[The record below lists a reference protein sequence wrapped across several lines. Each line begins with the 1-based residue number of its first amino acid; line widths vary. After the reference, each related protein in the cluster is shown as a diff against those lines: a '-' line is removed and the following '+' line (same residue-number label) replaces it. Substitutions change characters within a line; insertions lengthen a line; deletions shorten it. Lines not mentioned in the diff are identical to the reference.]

1 LDPRGNEKPPD
12 FEPGTTSKA
21 GAGEGRRTAYRRY
34 PFSAGVRVVV
44 PEIADYEDRREL
56 VRANRVQGI
65 ARLDA
70 LALAIGYLPVDPAT
84 LRRAADLW
92 ATARQTGIQT
102 AGDQAF
108 DCDVIL
114 SAQAQ
119 LATEDGYD
127 VTVATDNVDHLARFV
142 DARTWSQIT
151 S

>member
-1 LDPRGNEKPPD
+1 
-12 FEPGTTSKA
+12 
-21 GAGEGRRTAYRRY
+21 
-34 PFSAGVRVVV
+34 
-44 PEIADYEDRREL
+44 
-56 VRANRVQGI
+56 VQGI

-70 LALAIGYLPVDPAT
+70 LALAIGYLPVDIAT

-102 AGDQAF
+102 AGDQAL

-127 VTVATDNVDHLARFV
+127 VTFATDNVGHLARFV
-142 DARTWSQIT
+142 DARTWSLIT